1 MADTEVQLPAGGTL
15 RLQSVE
21 EVEVWEATFERY
33 QDAYSFSKPNDLILL
48 GAILSQQ
55 LTLFR
60 AQQRLNGMEPNVDAA
75 GVPTG
80 TFKMVEVK
88 SADMKRFQVMIQDA
102 SKEIR
107 ALEQSLGIDKK
118 SREAGGQHT
127 VASYIEDL
135 KLAASQMGVHIAKR
149 VKAYEQF
156 AMDLRWKVRLLQNGD
171 DEDKAYH
178 GLSDESVLQ
187 WCRDELA
194 KLEEIDRAYAKER
207 GRVWLG
213 RL

>member
-1 MADTEVQLPAGGTL
+1 MADTEVELPAGGTL

-21 EVEVWEATFERY
+21 EVEVWEKTCERY
-33 QDAYSFSKPNDLILL
+33 QDAYAFSKPNDLILL

-60 AQQRLNGMEPNVDAA
+60 AQQRLNGMEPNVDAS

-135 KLAASQMGVHIAKR
+135 KLAGSQMGVHISKR

-156 AMDLRWKVRLLQNGD
+156 AMDLRWKLRLLANGD

-178 GLSDESVLQ
+178 GLTEETVLQ

-194 KLEEIDRAYAKER
+194 KLEQIDRDFAKER